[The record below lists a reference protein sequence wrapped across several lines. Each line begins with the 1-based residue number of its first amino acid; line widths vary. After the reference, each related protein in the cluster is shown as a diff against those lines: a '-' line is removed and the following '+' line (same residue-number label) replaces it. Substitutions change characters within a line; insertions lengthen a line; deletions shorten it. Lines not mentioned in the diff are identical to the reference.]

1 MREKII
7 IIAAI
12 LANLALIAFA
22 LILTSKGH
30 GSDARMAWL
39 FLIPSVL
46 SLLAI
51 LQMEDTE
58 TRRLKKQVRKAS
70 LRKELKE
77 LEAFVK

>member
-1 MREKII
+1 MKEKII
-7 IIAAI
+7 FSAA
-12 LANLALIAFA
+12 LVANLALIAFA
-22 LILTSKGH
+22 LILMTKGH

-46 SLLAI
+46 SILALI
-51 LQMEDTE
+51 STDDLE